1 MNDIQP
7 EHNDDNDDGG
17 DDDDDNDG
25 GGRNDGRNDS
35 NDDSNDG
42 SNDGSDDGSDDGNDD
57 GNDGSRNDGGGDG
70 DGGEGGDEAI
80 GYADAMD
87 ELEQILGD
95 LEGDD
100 LDVDMLAAR
109 VERASFLIGLC
120 RKRIG
125 AARVQVER
133 VVANLDSEDEAED
146 D

>member
-7 EHNDDNDDGG
+7 EHNDN
-17 DDDDDNDG
+17 NDG

-35 NDDSNDG
+35 S
-42 SNDGSDDGSDDGNDD
+42 DGSDDGNDSD
-57 GNDGSRNDGGGDG
+57 DENEGSDSDDENDGSRNDG

-87 ELEQILGD
+87 ELEQVLRD